1 MAWKGKKRWTLII
14 AWFLFLAIVWAL
26 GTHPALMMPYV
37 SKMATN
43 HFLRDSGSNLTV
55 KNWSGSLLGDLE
67 LHGVDL
73 TLELERGAS
82 ANISVDT
89 LSLQY
94 GFLDLIRQPVHISGF
109 HAKGVELFAI
119 RGTPVAPGD
128 GTLPSNPFKMPRL
141 SVGTVSIDG
150 ASIALSDS
158 KGRLQQSIP
167 EFNWAGS
174 VVVDKEIVIESTD
187 SKINYSSRNTML
199 ENLSGTLKYN
209 NSAIVFS
216 GISVEADST
225 SFEIDGQRLHSGE
238 LDFTV
243 TGKRIAIQDVE
254 ELLDITL
261 GFNASGDA
269 SFVIAGRPDS
279 LAMDIHY
286 DGIIENYELSGMH
299 GKCILENE
307 ILKWSE
313 INTGV
318 NGAEFDGVG
327 LFDLSNNDLYF
338 ELEGNASNINVA
350 ENIVPGVA
358 LPESDCNGWVQIRR
372 RNSSNETFV
381 NAEVSDGFIS
391 ILPFETCDVD
401 IYANSD
407 GVDIR
412 DLNIH
417 YNDLILTLSGFAD
430 TTGYFDG
437 QLIADSSN
445 LSSLPAEWEVPIS
458 GGSARATGRVTG
470 IDPAYDFTGHA
481 AVADVGM
488 SPLNIESG
496 SCELAVVDVLGDW
509 GITTSANGSGLSLGG
524 VSLGDYAFEGVVGS
538 EYARV
543 RTFNSTLGDTL
554 ISARGQATFSDTL
567 ASYYIPEF
575 TIDVEGNQWKLENSV
590 RLELSPETVV
600 VDSFAIA
607 SEFGSLRCVG
617 NLDRPSDLLDGSL
630 NISDFDMSLLIP
642 FAGQQ
647 GKHLNGQLS
656 ADLLLGGSV
665 SAPVFDLQAELVDC
679 DLPLARIDSLAV
691 SSMYDEGE
699 LTINIL
705 DLYSNH
711 GHATV
716 RGVVENYD
724 TDFKN
729 YWNDAELDLDIV
741 VEDGNWTFLDQ
752 FKIPALDRMAG
763 IFDGQI
769 SVAGTTD
776 YPLID
781 GQMQSSPFDIHW
793 VHLDEVNCGISYA
806 DDQLVL
812 SNLAGSKDDLNLS
825 GRIELPLHLDL
836 IGAPEEMKDGPL
848 YMSFDLPH
856 NSNLEPLSRA
866 TNAFVSSSGRGMA
879 NLVIAGPA
887 SRPEWTGT
895 VSVQNGGCVMVNQE
909 EVYRGLDIYGVWSG
923 NTLDVDLLAGREGER
938 GTISGSGEV
947 KFDGLQLSGFDLGFD
962 VNRFLIASIPDVR
975 ALGKSNNIHLLG
987 VKVGPDSVLVP
998 KFVGDI
1004 EIIKGRYL
1012 GDFTET
1018 PGAVD
1023 PTVGTV
1029 APDWLA
1035 DLNIHAPSR
1044 TVHIKNMA
1052 MELTLG
1058 GDVHLVRD
1066 MEGFYLRGSMG
1077 IDHGRLMA
1085 FNNDFKVTDG
1095 SLDFSREVGIFP
1107 RIDIIAETS
1116 IRLPSQDG
1124 GSRRIENIYVDVS
1137 GTALEPAVSFRSDSG
1152 YSRTNIER
1160 MLLGLS
1166 PHATDMEMASGL
1178 QSASVSAGFNLLE
1191 REIATEIDVI
1201 DTFDIISNQNRLD
1214 ETTQTMIGVGKYIG
1228 RDLYVKVVQALTD
1241 TDREMLMEYQITD
1254 HLLLQSEVS
1263 QRQDEALGTTTF
1275 SIDVKYRIEY

>member
-1 MAWKGKKRWTLII
+1 MAWKGKKRWSLII

-37 SKMATN
+37 SKLATN

-67 LHGVDL
+67 LLGVE
-73 TLELERGAS
+73 LELQLDRGAS
-82 ANISVDT
+82 ANVSIDT

-94 GFLDLIRQPVHISGF
+94 GFLDLVRQPVRISGV

-119 RGTPVAPGD
+119 RGTPVTSGD

-141 SVGTVSIDG
+141 AIGTVSIDR

-174 VVVDKEIVIESTD
+174 IVVDDEIVIESTD
-187 SKINYSSRNTML
+187 SKINYASRNTL
-199 ENLSGTLKYN
+199 LRNLSGTVKYN

-216 GISVEADST
+216 GVSVHADST
-225 SFEIDGQRLHSGE
+225 SFEIDGQRLHTGE
-238 LDFTV
+238 LDVTV
-243 TGKRIAIQDVE
+243 AGKHIAIQDVE

-261 GFNASGDA
+261 GFKASGDA
-269 SFVIAGRPDS
+269 DFAITGRPDS

-286 DGIIENYELSGMH
+286 DGVIENYELNGMH
-299 GKCILENE
+299 GKCILKNE
-307 ILKWSE
+307 ILEWTE
-313 INTGV
+313 INTVV
-318 NGAEFDGVG
+318 NGAEFAGVG
-327 LFDLSNNDLYF
+327 FFDLSNNDLYF
-338 ELEGNASNINVA
+338 ELEGDASNINVA

-358 LPESDCNGWVQIRR
+358 LPESNCNGSVLIKR

-381 NAEVSDGFIS
+381 EAKVADGFIS
-391 ILPFETCDVD
+391 VLPFETCDVN

-412 DLNIH
+412 GLDIQ
-417 YNDLILTLSGFAD
+417 YNDLSLTLSGFAD

-437 QLIADSSN
+437 QLIANSTN
-445 LSSLPAEWEVPIS
+445 LSSLPAEWGVPITS
-458 GGSARATGRVTG
+458 GSAQVTGRVTG
-470 IDPAYDFTGHA
+470 IDPVYDFTGEA
-481 AVADVGM
+481 ALADVGM

-496 SCELAVVDVLGDW
+496 NCELAISDVLGDW
-509 GITTSANGSGLSLGG
+509 GVTTLANGSGLSLGG
-524 VSLGDYAFEGVVGS
+524 VNLGDYTLEGVVGG

-543 RTFNSTLGDTL
+543 RTFRSTLGDTL

-575 TIDVEGNQWKLENSV
+575 TIDVEGNQWELENSV
-590 RLELSPETVV
+590 KLELSPETIVV
-600 VDSFAIA
+600 ESFAIA
-607 SEFGSLRCVG
+607 SEFGSLRCFG
-617 NLDRPSDLLDGSL
+617 NLDRPNDLLDGSL

-642 FAGQQ
+642 FAGER

-656 ADLLLGGSV
+656 AEMLLGGSV
-665 SAPVFDLQAELVDC
+665 SLPVFDLQAELVDC
-679 DLPLARIDSLAV
+679 EMPLAKIDSLAV
-691 SSMYDEGE
+691 SSIYDEGE

-716 RGVVENYD
+716 HGVVENYD
-724 TDFKN
+724 IDLKD
-729 YWNDAELDLDIV
+729 YWNQAELDLEIN
-741 VEDGNWTFLDQ
+741 VEGGNWTFLDQ

-763 IFDGQI
+763 LFDGQI
-769 SVAGTTD
+769 SVEGTSD

-781 GQMQSSPFDIHW
+781 GQMHSSPFDIHW
-793 VHLDEVNCGISYA
+793 VHLDEVSCGISYA
-806 DDQLVL
+806 DDQLAL
-812 SNLAGSKDDLNLS
+812 SSLEGRKDDLNLS

-836 IGAPEEMKDGPL
+836 ISVPEEMKDGPL
-848 YMSFDLPH
+848 YMSFNLPH

-866 TNAFVSSSGRGMA
+866 TNAFVSSAGMGEA

-887 SRPEWTGT
+887 SHPEWTGT
-895 VSVQNGGCVMVNQE
+895 VSVQNGECVMVNQE
-909 EVYRGLDIYGVWSG
+909 EVYTGLDIYGVWSG
-923 NTLDVDLLAGREGER
+923 DILAVDLLAGREGER

-947 KFDGLQLSGFDLGFD
+947 IFDGLQLSGFDLGFE

-975 ALGKSNNIHLLG
+975 ALGKSKNIHLLG

-1004 EIIKGRYL
+1004 EIVKGRYL

-1044 TVHIKNMA
+1044 SVHIKNRA

-1077 IDHGRLMA
+1077 IDNGRLMA

-1107 RIDIIAETS
+1107 RIDIVAETS

-1137 GTALEPAVSFRSDSG
+1137 GTALEPIVSFRSDSG

-1166 PHATDMEMASGL
+1166 PHATDLEMASGL
-1178 QSASVSAGFNLLE
+1178 QSVSVSAGFNLLE

-1214 ETTQTMIGVGKYIG
+1214 GTTQTLIGVGKYIG
-1228 RDLYVKVVQALTD
+1228 RDLYVKVAQALTD
-1241 TDREMLMEYQITD
+1241 TDREMLMEYQVTD

>member
-1 MAWKGKKRWTLII
+1 MALKGKKRWTLII

-37 SKMATN
+37 SKLATN

-67 LHGVDL
+67 LHGIDL
-73 TLELERGAS
+73 TLQLERGAS

-94 GFLDLIRQPVHISGF
+94 GFLDLLRQPVRISGF

-119 RGTPVAPGD
+119 RGTPVASGE
-128 GTLPSNPFKMPRL
+128 GTLPGNPFKMPKL
-141 SVGTVSIDG
+141 AIGSVSIDR

-174 VVVDKEIVIESTD
+174 VIVDQEIVIESKD
-187 SKINYSSRNTML
+187 SDINYASRNTL
-199 ENLSGTLKYN
+199 LQNLSGTLKYN
-209 NSAIVFS
+209 DSAIVFS
-216 GISVEADST
+216 GVTVEADST
-225 SFEIDGQRLHSGE
+225 SFEIEGSRRHSGE
-238 LDFTV
+238 LDFIV
-243 TGKRIAIQDVE
+243 TGKRIDIEDVE
-254 ELLDITL
+254 ELLEIPL
-261 GFNASGDA
+261 GFNATGDA
-269 SFVIAGRPDS
+269 SFAITGRPDS
-279 LAMDIHY
+279 LAMDINY
-286 DGIIENYELSGMH
+286 DGIIEGYKLIAMH
-299 GKCILENE
+299 GKCVLENE
-307 ILKWSE
+307 VLKWSE
-313 INTGV
+313 INTEI
-318 NGAEFDGVG
+318 NGADFDGVG
-327 LFDLSNNDLYF
+327 FFDVSNNDLYF
-338 ELEGNASNINVA
+338 ELEGNASNINIA
-350 ENIVPGVA
+350 EDVVPGVV
-358 LPESDCNGWVQIRR
+358 LPESNCSGSVLIKR

-381 NAEVSDGFIS
+381 EATVADGFLS
-391 ILPFETCDVD
+391 ILPFEKCDVD

-412 DLNIH
+412 NLNFSYKDLS
-417 YNDLILTLSGFAD
+417 LTLSGFAD

-445 LSSLPAEWEVPIS
+445 LSSLPEEWGVPIS
-458 GGSARATGRVTG
+458 GGSAQVTGRVTG
-470 IDPAYDFTGHA
+470 IDPVYDFTGQ
-481 AVADVGM
+481 AVLSDVGM
-488 SPLNIESG
+488 SPINIENG
-496 SCELAVVDVLGDW
+496 NCELAIVDVLGDW
-509 GITTSANGSGLSLGG
+509 GVTTSANGSGLSVGG
-524 VSLGDYAFEGVVGS
+524 VKLGDYTLDGVVGS

-543 RTFNSTLGDTL
+543 RTFKSALGDTL
-554 ISARGQATFSDTL
+554 ISARGQASFSDTL

-575 TIDVEGNQWKLENSV
+575 TIDVEGNQWKLENAV
-590 RLELSPETVV
+590 RFELSPETVF
-600 VDSFAIA
+600 VDSFAMA

-617 NLDRPSDLLDGSL
+617 NLDRPNDLLDGCL
-630 NISDFDMSLLIP
+630 NIRDFDMSLLIP
-642 FAGQQ
+642 FAGHR

-665 SAPVFDLQAELVDC
+665 SDPVFDLQGDLVGC
-679 DLPLARIDSLAV
+679 DLPLAKIDSLSV

-716 RGVVENYD
+716 HGTVENYD
-724 TDFKN
+724 IDYKDF
-729 YWNDAELDLDIV
+729 WNEAELDLV
-741 VEDGNWTFLDQ
+741 VVIENGNWAFLDQ
-752 FKIPALDRMAG
+752 FKIPALDRIAG
-763 IFDGQI
+763 VFDGQI
-769 SVAGTTD
+769 SVQGTTD

-793 VHLDEVNCGISYA
+793 AHLDQVNCGISYA

-812 SNLAGSKDDLNLS
+812 SDLAGNKADLNLS

-836 IGAPEEMKDGPL
+836 IGVPQEMKDGPL
-848 YMSFDLPH
+848 YMSFNLPH

-866 TNAFVSSSGRGMA
+866 TNAFVSSAGRGVA

-887 SRPEWTGT
+887 SHPEWTGS
-895 VSVQNGGCVMVNQE
+895 VSVQNGECVMVNQE
-909 EVYRGLDIYGVWSG
+909 EVYEGLDIYGVWSG
-923 NTLDVDLLAGREGER
+923 DTLDVDLLAGREGEK

-947 KFDGLQLSGFDLGFD
+947 VFDGLQLSGFDLGFE
-962 VNRFLIASIPDVR
+962 VNRFLIATIPDVR
-975 ALGKSNNIHLLG
+975 ALGKSDNIHLLG

-1023 PTVGTV
+1023 PTIGTV

-1044 TVHIKNMA
+1044 TVHIKNRA

-1077 IDHGRLMA
+1077 IDNGRLMA
-1085 FNNDFKVTDG
+1085 FNNDFKVNNG

-1107 RIDIIAETS
+1107 RIDIVAETS

-1137 GTALEPAVSFRSDSG
+1137 GTALEPIVSFRSDSG

-1191 REIATEIDVI
+1191 REIATEIDII

-1214 ETTQTMIGVGKYIG
+1214 ATTQTMIGVGKYIG
-1228 RDLYVKVVQALTD
+1228 RDLYVKVAQALTD
-1241 TDREMLMEYQITD
+1241 TDREMLMEYQVTD
-1254 HLLLQSEVS
+1254 HLLMQSEVS